1 MSQGATFG
9 AAVAIIGLGLTHTGS
24 WAIPLCSFLG
34 SLLVAAVILGLSRFK
49 QVSSEG
55 IVLAGVAIS
64 SMLTGATTLLQY
76 FADEVAL
83 SSLVFWTFGDLGS
96 TSWQSCC

>member
-1 MSQGATFG
+1 M
-9 AAVAIIGLGLTHTGS
+9 
-24 WAIPLCSFLG
+24 
-34 SLLVAAVILGLSRFK
+34 
-49 QVSSEG
+49 
-55 IVLAGVAIS
+55 LAGVAIS

-96 TSWQSCC
+96 TDWQSLRGMALAVLVLIGYCYLHR